1 MSSVTGPAPPYNG
14 ANMYAKTNLQ
24 GGTLTP
30 RAKKTMLWVCVLAVV
45 VIGGLSAWG
54 ALASDRFAGSANG
67 CVSFNV
73 ASSMGGSII
82 HYCGSDARTFCQS
95 AYTHTDRISL
105 LARPQCAAAGIRK
118 P

>member
-1 MSSVTGPAPPYNG
+1 
-14 ANMYAKTNLQ
+14 MYAKTNIQ
-24 GGTLTP
+24 AGTLTP

-54 ALASDRFAGSANG
+54 ALASDPLAGSANG

-73 ASSMGGSII
+73 ASSTGGSVI